1 MKARG
6 GKLEPDAHPLLRAL
20 AEGDCEEVAARLN
33 RGCQCVSLDHER
45 LRAELERDP
54 RDGALLA
61 MIGAS
66 RPHLFAD
73 SVAFLPERQQA
84 RMADIVAAVERVV
97 ALPAWQA
104 SVLETAPPAARVETA
119 ASGVFLGFD
128 FHLGTAGPQLIE
140 VNTNA
145 GGGLLNVALARAQRA
160 CCAEV
165 APLEAAMS
173 PGGPGDPEAAFLDMF
188 RAEWRAVRGDAP
200 WRTVAIVD
208 RDPQGQYLLP
218 EFLLFQRLFER
229 EGLAAYICDP
239 AELSWHD
246 GQLWLGE
253 TAIDLVYN
261 RLTDF
266 ALAEPESAALAAA
279 WAAQGAVVTPHPR
292 AHSLYADKRNLAR
305 LGDESALAALGVDA
319 PTRAVLAA
327 GIPPTQ
333 RVRPEDAE
341 LLWQGRRNLFFKPA
355 TGFGSRAAYRGD
367 KLTRRVF
374 EEILAGDY
382 IAQRLVAPGER
393 HLSVAGV
400 PTELK
405 MDLRCYAYRG
415 KVQLVA
421 ARLYR
426 GQTTN
431 FRTPGGGFA
440 AVVALPC
447 GQP

>member
-1 MKARG
+1 MNG
-6 GKLEPDAHPLLRAL
+6 MLEQTPDPFLVAL
-20 AEGDCEEVAARLN
+20 AEGDCEEVAERLN

-61 MIGAS
+61 MIAAT

-73 SVAFLPERQQA
+73 SVAFLPDRHRA

-97 ALPAWQA
+97 ALPAWQDR
-104 SVLETAPPAARVETA
+104 VLAAAPAAARVASA
-119 ASGVFLGFD
+119 AAGVFLGFD
-128 FHLGTAGPQLIE
+128 FHLGPAGPQLIE
-140 VNTNA
+140 INTNA

-160 CCAEV
+160 CCAEL
-165 APLEAAMS
+165 APLEAAVATGA
-173 PGGPGDPEAAFLDMF
+173 PGEPEAAFLEMF
-188 RAEWRAVRGDAP
+188 RTEWRAMRGETP

-229 EGLAAYICDP
+229 AGLAAYVCDP
-239 AELSWHD
+239 TELRFAD
-246 GQLWLGE
+246 GRLWLGDI
-253 TAIDLVYN
+253 AIDLVYN

-266 ALAEPESAALAAA
+266 AFEEAESAALAAA
-279 WAAQGAVVTPHPR
+279 WADQATVITPHPR
-292 AHSLYADKRNLAR
+292 AHALYADKRNLVL
-305 LGDESALAALGVDA
+305 LGDAAALAAMGVDG

-327 GIPPTQ
+327 GVPPTR
-333 RVRPEDAE
+333 RVRPQDAE
-341 LLWQGRRNLFFKPA
+341 ALWDARRTLFFKPA
-355 TGFGSRAAYRGD
+355 AGFGSRAAYRGD

-374 EEILAGDY
+374 EAILGGDY
-382 IAQRLVAPGER
+382 IAQRLVAPSGR
-393 HLSVAGV
+393 HLSVGGV
-400 PTELK
+400 ATELK
-405 MDLRCYAYRG
+405 MDVRCYAYGGR
-415 KVQLVA
+415 VQLIA

-431 FRTPGGGFA
+431 FRTLGGGFA

-447 GQP
+447 ARD